1 MKRVMIT
8 ILTATFLLAGTLSN
22 ADAQKMKKGAGPMYT
37 PSAVALKMDMRKLWE
52 DHISWTSTY
61 IMASVANLDDT
72 GQIAE
77 RLLKNQQ
84 DIGNAIKPIYG
95 DAAGNKL
102 AALLKDHILIAAE
115 LVGAA
120 KAGDN
125 NKAAAA
131 EKKWY
136 ANADEIAVFLS
147 GANPNWPQKT
157 LESLLYA
164 HLALTKNEAVA
175 RIKKDPAAYIDA
187 RDKGHA
193 HILVMSDALSDGII
207 KQFPKKFMK

>member
-1 MKRVMIT
+1 MKRVMIA
-8 ILTATFLLAGTLSN
+8 ILAVVFLLAGALSG
-22 ADAQKMKKGAGPMYT
+22 AYAQKMKGAGPMYT

>member
-1 MKRVMIT
+1 MKRVMIA
-8 ILTATFLLAGTLSN
+8 LLAATFLLAGARTD
-22 ADAQKMKKGAGPMYT
+22 ADAQKTKKGAGPMYT
-37 PSAVALKMDMRKLWE
+37 PSAVTLKMDMRKLWE

-61 IMASVANLDDT
+61 IMAAVAGLDDT
-72 GQIAE
+72 GKIAE

-102 AALLKDHILIAAE
+102 AALLKDHILIAAD

-120 KAGDN
+120 KVGDN
-125 NKAAAA
+125 DKAAAA

-136 ANADEIAVFLS
+136 ANADEIAAFLS

-157 LESLLYA
+157 LESMMYA

-175 RIKKDPAAYIDA
+175 RIKKDPAAYVDA

-193 HILVMSDALSDGII
+193 HILMMSDTLSDGII
-207 KQFPKKFMK
+207 KQYPKKFMK